1 MAPTRLRDY
10 NRLVALITVQ
20 DIAQCPDFEQ
30 FYRLARRLSGLTIV
44 LCDLRGRAVKFLGPR
59 VRFSGFCSAIQKFPG
74 VKARCVR
81 CDQEH
86 MAEAVRTGRL
96 VRYDCHLGL
105 TEFTIPVSVEG
116 EIIGLLQCGQV
127 LGRRPDAAAWS
138 AVRRRLATITP
149 TPRGLR
155 RLFFRTRVIGPEVQ
169 DDLAALLELLANYIA
184 TARSHLKLQQFSPGR
199 QIVLRAQSFIRRN
212 LSQPLTLAAVARSA
226 FTSRRNLARHF
237 RKETGQAVV
246 EYVHQVRIARA
257 RELLTS
263 SSRPILEI
271 ALDCGFGSVKQFHRI
286 FRRLHRCSPGQ
297 WRNQEK
303 KTGS

>member
-1 MAPTRLRDY
+1 MACGKLPDY
-10 NRLVALITVQ
+10 NRFVALITVQ

-59 VRFSGFCSAIQKFPG
+59 VRFSGFCSAVQKLPG
-74 VKARCVR
+74 KRALCVR

-96 VRYDCHLGL
+96 VRYICHLGL
-105 TEFTIPVSVEG
+105 TEFTIPVAVEG
-116 EIIGLLQCGQV
+116 EIIGVLQCGQV
-127 LGRRPDAAAWS
+127 LGRKPDAAAWS
-138 AVRRRLATITP
+138 AVRRRLAATAP
-149 TPRGLR
+149 APRGLR
-155 RLFFRTRVIGPEVQ
+155 RLFFRTMVVGPDVQ

-184 TARSHLKLQQFSPGR
+184 SARSHLKLQEFSPGR
-199 QIVLRAQSFIRRN
+199 QIALRAQSFIRRN
-212 LSQPLTLAAVARSA
+212 LAQPLTLAAVARAA

-246 EYVHQVRIARA
+246 EYVHHVRIARA
-257 RELLTS
+257 CELLTS

-271 ALDCGFGSVKQFHRI
+271 ALDCGFGSAKQFHRI
-286 FRRLHRCSPGQ
+286 FRRLRRCSPGQ
-297 WRNQEK
+297 WRRRSAWK
-303 KTGS
+303 DA